1 MPARTGA
8 QFLAGLKDDRELWLR
23 GEKIENAAEHPELAG
38 AAHAMARLFDLQH
51 EHADV
56 CLEPDPETGE
66 LVNVSHMIPRSK
78 EDLLRRRRC
87 LKVFAEASVGLMGR
101 SPDYIN
107 VTFVRTS

>member
-38 AAHAMARLFDLQH
+38 AAHAMARLFDLPH

-87 LKVFAEASVGLMGR
+87 LEVFAEASVGLMGR